1 VTLVRRLDQGMDTKA
16 AAGIVVSVRGAVV
29 DVSFDGERLPLLN
42 TALVVMWDRL
52 ELARRAATLA
62 AKTA

>member
-1 VTLVRRLDQGMDTKA
+1 MDTKA